1 MRARIS
7 NREWILSEL
16 FPLPAELSAAAAPPP
31 RMCAVVYHLW
41 PLKVSQIIIITYAR
55 EAAAQDSL
63 LCGSILWN
71 FRKLCENSADFID
84 FSFFNRPD
92 QNTVPSIPSS
102 PSLRMGIW
110 GLLKTFW
117 RRSFRVLIKII
128 ILFLVS
134 VLCGDCVLCVIY
146 QVRARSPVNQCQSAS
161 QWAPWSPLSRLCPPL
176 LHSISC
182 WLWLGEHRVCVLPL
196 MTSWDIHK
204 TCDWQHTRSGLDWTG
219 CHVLSCT
226 WPWYWRDLAIQSAT
240 LLAYPPGVPTD
251 SVQKEVVVVVVGC
264 WGWPIKQLFLRQISV
279 ISESQSQ

>member
-1 MRARIS
+1 MCVLGTVLSPPPILWQSPHSGWQVLVVAPSGRQLLLSITSRGICIHSCSRIYLLDQDSQVRYDMRARIS

-71 FRKLCENSADFID
+71 LRKLCENSADFID

-110 GLLKTFW
+110 GLLKTFG

-182 WLWLGEHRVCVLPL
+182 WLAVAGRASSLCVA
-196 MTSWDIHK
+196 SH
-204 TCDWQHTRSGLDWTG
+204 
-219 CHVLSCT
+219 
-226 WPWYWRDLAIQSAT
+226 DL
-240 LLAYPPGVPTD
+240 
-251 SVQKEVVVVVVGC
+251 
-264 WGWPIKQLFLRQISV
+264 LRYS
-279 ISESQSQ
+279 